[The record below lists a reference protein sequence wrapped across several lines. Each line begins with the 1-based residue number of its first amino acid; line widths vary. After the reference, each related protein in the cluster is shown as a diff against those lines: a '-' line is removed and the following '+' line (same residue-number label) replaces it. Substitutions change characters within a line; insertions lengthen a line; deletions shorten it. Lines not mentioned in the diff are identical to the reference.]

1 MIGNGFLTDDSFR
14 QIGAGRAVRT
24 FRFSA
29 MQTLRHPLR
38 NAAPTRYAA
47 ATDDRLL
54 PTARVKTRDL
64 AHLDQRWRKSKH
76 GIGPEGT
83 TYLLRAD
90 ERARS

>member
-1 MIGNGFLTDDSFR
+1 MQVRAARLR
-14 QIGAGRAVRT
+14 CVAGRAVRT
-24 FRFSA
+24 FLFSA
-29 MQTLRHPLR
+29 YTQASPEES
-38 NAAPTRYAA
+38 APTRYAA

-54 PTARVKTRDL
+54 PAVRVKTRDL